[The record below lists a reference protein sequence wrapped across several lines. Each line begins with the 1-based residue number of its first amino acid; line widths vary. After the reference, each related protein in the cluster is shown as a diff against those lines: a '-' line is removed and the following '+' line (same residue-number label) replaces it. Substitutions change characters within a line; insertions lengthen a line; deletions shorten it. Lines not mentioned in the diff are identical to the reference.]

1 MIQKTSPVIKPND
14 LLALKESSTLVIV
27 DVRTGANAL
36 ENYQKE
42 HLEGAVFVDLENM
55 LATKSE
61 NAANG
66 GRHPLPSVEKFTEV
80 LTHLGITPES
90 NVIVY
95 DDKNGANAAARFWW
109 MLRAIGHNNVQ
120 VIDGGFQAAVKYG
133 FPVSAKKEMISIKNP
148 YVADNWLL
156 PLVDLEAVEKATH
169 DEDFLIV
176 DVRDQV
182 RFDGIT
188 EPIDLIAGHIPN
200 AINVPF
206 TNNLDA
212 EGFYLGPSVLKA
224 QYEAFFNNKPSENI
238 IVHCGSGVT
247 ACHTLLALDYAG
259 FDMPNLFVGSWSEWS
274 RNDLPM
280 ITA

>member
-1 MIQKTSPVIKPND
+1 MIQKTSPVIKPEN
-14 LLALKESSTLVIV
+14 LLAVKGSFTLVIV
-27 DVRTGANAL
+27 DVRTGAHAF
-36 ENYQKE
+36 ENYEKE
-42 HLEGAVFVDLENM
+42 HLEGALFVDLENM

>member
-55 LATKSE
+55 LATKSK